1 MAKEENEMGHNVL
14 LIEDDKIDQAAF
26 KRMVEV
32 EGLAYDCTIVGSVG
46 EARSVSGG
54 LEWFDVII
62 SDYSLGDG
70 TVLDVLASVED
81 VSVVVVTGRGNEE
94 AVERALEAGACD
106 YLVKDLEGEY
116 LKILPE
122 KVERIVEQK

>member
-1 MAKEENEMGHNVL
+1 MGHKVL

-26 KRMVEV
+26 KRMFEG

-46 EARSVSGG
+46 EARSVLGG
-54 LEWFDVII
+54 SDWFDVII

-70 TVLDVLASVED
+70 TVFDILALVED
-81 VSVVVVTGRGNEE
+81 VSVVVVTGRGNDE

-116 LKILPE
+116 LKTLLE
-122 KVERIVEQK
+122 MVAKVVKAKC